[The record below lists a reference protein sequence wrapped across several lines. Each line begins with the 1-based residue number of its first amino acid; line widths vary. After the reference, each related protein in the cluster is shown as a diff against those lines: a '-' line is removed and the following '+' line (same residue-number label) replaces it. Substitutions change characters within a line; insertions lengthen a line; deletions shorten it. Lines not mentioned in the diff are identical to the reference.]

1 MSKAIKAAIGYT
13 IGNYLIKGL
22 VFLTIPIFSRLLS
35 TSDYGIYNTYL
46 AYESIATFF
55 ISLAVF
61 MSLKNAVYDFHERY
75 LSYVSS
81 ILILQIVSF
90 IVALFLATIFG
101 NYIKIITGM
110 NYAVVV
116 LLLIQ
121 SLGTGV
127 LSVYNAH
134 VGLSYSYKKYIQI
147 AAINSIGNICVSLIL
162 ILSVFN
168 DQRALGRII
177 GTVVPYFFILLYV
190 WQYFFRQARPKISR
204 YFWSYALMFSLPL
217 IPHAISQVIL
227 NQFDRIMISQMVGI
241 SEAGIYSFAYNIL
254 AIILVIMASVDNVWG
269 PWFYQKMHDGDE
281 KAIKNES
288 SNYIIGMLFLC
299 LVVLLIAP
307 ELIKLLGPK
316 SYWDSV
322 YCVVPLVMAGY
333 FTFLYTIPCQVE
345 YYHKK
350 TAFIAF
356 GTFLAAAIN
365 IVTNYIFITLYGY
378 IAAAYTTFIT
388 YMLYFLFHYLLA
400 RWIEGKQLFDTAII
414 VRCSA
419 VLITTGVFAILLIQF
434 LVIRYI
440 ILILVIACA
449 YIWGRQYFKF
459 NDLKNKW
466 RRNRG

>member
-1 MSKAIKAAIGYT
+1 MSKAIRAAIGYT
-13 IGNYLIKGL
+13 LGNYLIKGL

-46 AYESIATFF
+46 AYENIISFF

-61 MSLKNAVYDFHERY
+61 MSLKNAKYDFGEKY
-75 LSYVSS
+75 SSYVSS
-81 ILILQIVSF
+81 ILVIQIISF
-90 IVALFLATIFG
+90 LGALLLATFG
-101 NYIKIITGM
+101 RNSIRNFTGM
-110 NYAVVV
+110 NYDVLV

-147 AAINSIGNICVSLIL
+147 AAFNSIGNIGISLIL
-162 ILSVFN
+162 ILSIFN

-177 GTVVPYFFILLYV
+177 GTVIPYFFIILYV
-190 WQYFFRQARPKISR
+190 WQYFFRQARPRISKF
-204 YFWSYALMFSLPL
+204 FWSYALIFSLPL

-254 AIILVIMASVDNVWG
+254 AVIIVIMASVDNVWG

-281 KAIKNES
+281 KAIKKES

-299 LVVLLIAP
+299 LVVLLISP

-345 YYHKK
+345 YYHRK
-350 TAFIAF
+350 TIFIAF
-356 GTFLAAAIN
+356 GTFLAAIVN
-365 IVTNYIFITLYGY
+365 IVMNYIFITIYGY
-378 IAAAYTTFIT
+378 IAAAYTTFVAYI
-388 YMLYFLFHYLLA
+388 LYFFFHYLLA
-400 RWIEGKQLFDTAII
+400 KHIEGRQLFDTKVIIQCSMILVIIGILAISL
-414 VRCSA
+414 VQ
-419 VLITTGVFAILLIQF
+419 VLL
-434 LVIRYI
+434 IRYI
-440 ILILVIACA
+440 ILILVMACA
-449 YIWGRQYFKF
+449 CRWGKKYFTF
-459 NDLKNKW
+459 DDLKKKW
-466 RRNRG
+466 RGKK